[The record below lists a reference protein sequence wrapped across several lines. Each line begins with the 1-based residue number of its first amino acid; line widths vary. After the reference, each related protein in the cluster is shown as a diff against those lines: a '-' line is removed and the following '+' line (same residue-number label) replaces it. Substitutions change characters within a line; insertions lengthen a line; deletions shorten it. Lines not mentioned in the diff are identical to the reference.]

1 MAYVTITRFEPHS
14 IYTIRLAKLGD
25 LVTHHKDKAAMHYM
39 NTKELI
45 ETNFE
50 VLSPELNLGQMTYFI
65 ARSKRDLFPV
75 VDENGILK
83 GMIKMNDI
91 RNIMFEQ
98 DLYEKITVQ
107 DLMYMPEF
115 FISPH
120 DSIEVIIEKF
130 KSCGRYNLAVI
141 DHGKYIGFISRA
153 RVFSAYR
160 DTMADLSFE

>member
-1 MAYVTITRFEPHS
+1 MGE
-14 IYTIRLAKLGD
+14 

-45 ETNFE
+45 ETDFE
-50 VLSPELNLGQMTYFI
+50 ILSPDLNLGQMTYFI

-75 VDENGILK
+75 VDEDGKML

-91 RNIMFEQ
+91 RNLMFDQE
-98 DLYEKITVQ
+98 LYEKISVR

-115 FISPH
+115 FISPN
-120 DSIEVIIEKF
+120 DTIEVIAEKF
-130 KSCGRYNLAVI
+130 RSCGRYNLEVL
-141 DHGKYIGFISRA
+141 DDGKYIGFISRA

-160 DTMADLSFE
+160 DTMADLSYE